1 MPKPAGVFWLTRDFR
16 FADNPALLAA
26 ISDGPLLPVFFIDRL
41 TMSQGAASRWRLERA
56 LRKFDAALRAR
67 TGGLGLVVLM
77 GEAGDIL
84 PKLMKRL
91 GARRVHQSDWPTS
104 EMRAVQGSLR
114 AALHPIQGEL
124 VLHPGHLLAHP
135 RAVRNGN
142 GDAYRVYSPFARALR
157 RVGPESPAPEAPARI
172 AAFTEPPDA
181 LDVETLDLAP
191 DLHGGRRILERFG
204 QEAGECA
211 ARARLKDFLDRASA
225 YPAKRDRPDLD
236 ATSSLSEH
244 LAVGEISPRTIWAA
258 ATLQA
263 ELTPGSAPGIEQFL
277 SEVIW
282 REFAWRLLLEF
293 PRLPVACWRDEW
305 ERFPWLKDGPQLT
318 AWRRAQTGVAL
329 VDAGLRE
336 MWVTGR
342 MHNRVR
348 MVAASW
354 LTKHLKTDWRA
365 GLAHFADCLTDWDP
379 AANAMNWQWVAGCG
393 PDAAP
398 YFRIFNPERQAEQYD
413 PEGRYRRRWLAG
425 FQGECAAE
433 ARAWVESAPPSW
445 LVAPRWKPG
454 SPSAVTAGREAAL
467 AALAQFRISVSEG

>member
-1 MPKPAGVFWLTRDFR
+1 
-16 FADNPALLAA
+16 
-26 ISDGPLLPVFFIDRL
+26 
-41 TMSQGAASRWRLERA
+41 
-56 LRKFDAALRAR
+56 
-67 TGGLGLVVLM
+67 
-77 GEAGDIL
+77 
-84 PKLMKRL
+84 
-91 GARRVHQSDWPTS
+91 
-104 EMRAVQGSLR
+104 
-114 AALHPIQGEL
+114 
-124 VLHPGHLLAHP
+124 
-135 RAVRNGN
+135 
-142 GDAYRVYSPFARALR
+142 
-157 RVGPESPAPEAPARI
+157 
-172 AAFTEPPDA
+172 
-181 LDVETLDLAP
+181 
-191 DLHGGRRILERFG
+191 
-204 QEAGECA
+204 
-211 ARARLKDFLDRASA
+211 
-225 YPAKRDRPDLD
+225 
-236 ATSSLSEH
+236 
-244 LAVGEISPRTIWAA
+244 
-258 ATLQA
+258 
-263 ELTPGSAPGIEQFL
+263 
-277 SEVIW
+277 
-282 REFAWRLLLEF
+282 
-293 PRLPVACWRDEW
+293 
-305 ERFPWLKDGPQLT
+305 
-318 AWRRAQTGVAL
+318 
-329 VDAGLRE
+329 